1 MMRRKQVKSAKDVQ
15 GKTVTRPSWD
25 TVTFQG
31 DSVCVKTD
39 SADRLL
45 PDMNVMRSCRD
56 VAKVT
61 FQCMDKLFMLHVC
74 DVYED
79 GECSQLLTYESFVGM
94 LGRLRCDIADVD
106 VYGCPKGWIFD
117 LPLEMSH
124 DPVPGTEE
132 YDFKRYNV
140 TVVSCAAM
148 HYFVECVT
156 VLSDRLR
163 LANLLANY
171 TSFSYEDMDG
181 KWRAR
186 ARKERRDEIE
196 QKNRN
201 DVQVS
206 DVMEQNRPMSD
217 KPDAESMHR
226 TEQNDDMSHAAKAL
240 HVQTCTDEDDAH
252 KSDVETDAQ
261 RVRRIHHE
269 IFGDL
274 SRIDMNGT
282 LYFVARELAAQMG
295 YQCAEKMLRCA
306 PEQEVKSLD
315 DLYRM
320 DIAADVPERDN
331 RAVSGRSGRRH
342 VMSDRERQ
350 WKTSFLTCLGKNP
363 KDGNAWKLR
372 FISQAGVN
380 AVLGKSEKPMA
391 AEWQQWAFGEVL
403 VSVQKTGGYSI
414 SSAKPRDS
422 YAIEDPIERAL
433 AWVEEEKE
441 RRRLAMEADSALK
454 ALSEERARADE
465 AVQKRSYIQ
474 HRRECT
480 AMQTASNMTR
490 ENARL
495 KDENRSLVQRSQK
508 ILDAS
513 LAFSERHKSMFISL
527 REMMYS
533 SGCFSELF
541 DVVKIDRNGRA
552 LVDERVKRFKRAV
565 ESQMETLLFR
575 HAIAVTGASR
585 SVCEKV
591 YRAIVKSWTSETAL
605 CSSDVDGR
613 KDVADAM
620 YVLISRGYRGTSPY
634 PFCRTEFHASL
645 WDEWLTSICADG
657 ENFECLREFMRR
669 ESVAELERAMKT
681 GNALPAIIGKW
692 MHNDYGYIS
701 TAS

>member
-1 MMRRKQVKSAKDVQ
+1 
-15 GKTVTRPSWD
+15 
-25 TVTFQG
+25 
-31 DSVCVKTD
+31 
-39 SADRLL
+39 
-45 PDMNVMRSCRD
+45 MRSCRD

-94 LGRLRCDIADVD
+94 LGRLRCDISDVD

-132 YDFKRYNV
+132 YDFKRYNM
-140 TVVSCAAM
+140 TIMSGAAM

-156 VLSDRLR
+156 DLSARLR
-163 LANLLANY
+163 LANLLVNY

-186 ARKERRDEIE
+186 AGKARLDEIE
-196 QKNRN
+196 QKERN
-201 DVQVS
+201 DAQAR
-206 DVMEQNRPMSD
+206 DVMEQNLSMHEKSE
-217 KPDAESMHR
+217 AESICR
-226 TEQNDDMSHAAKAL
+226 TEKNDVMSHAEAL
-240 HVQTCTDEDDAH
+240 PVQACKDDAH
-252 KSDVETDAQ
+252 NTDVETDAQ

-320 DIAADVPERDN
+320 DTGADVPQRDN

-403 VSVQKTGGYSI
+403 VSVQKTGEYSV
-414 SSAKPRDS
+414 SSSLAKPRDS

-441 RRRLAMEADSALK
+441 RRRLAMEADNALK
-454 ALSEERARADE
+454 ALSEERTRADE
-465 AVQKRSYIQ
+465 AVRKRSYIQ

-490 ENARL
+490 
-495 KDENRSLVQRSQK
+495 
-508 ILDAS
+508 
-513 LAFSERHKSMFISL
+513 
-527 REMMYS
+527 
-533 SGCFSELF
+533 
-541 DVVKIDRNGRA
+541 
-552 LVDERVKRFKRAV
+552 
-565 ESQMETLLFR
+565 
-575 HAIAVTGASR
+575 
-585 SVCEKV
+585 
-591 YRAIVKSWTSETAL
+591 
-605 CSSDVDGR
+605 
-613 KDVADAM
+613 
-620 YVLISRGYRGTSPY
+620 
-634 PFCRTEFHASL
+634 
-645 WDEWLTSICADG
+645 
-657 ENFECLREFMRR
+657 
-669 ESVAELERAMKT
+669 
-681 GNALPAIIGKW
+681 
-692 MHNDYGYIS
+692 
-701 TAS
+701 